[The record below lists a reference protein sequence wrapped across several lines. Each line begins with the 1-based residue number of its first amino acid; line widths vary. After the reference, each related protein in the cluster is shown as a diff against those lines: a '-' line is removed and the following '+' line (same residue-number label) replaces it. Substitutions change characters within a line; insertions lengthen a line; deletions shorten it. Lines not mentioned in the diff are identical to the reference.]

1 MHVYIC
7 SDLTII
13 MSYKYEVNFEID
25 IIRGEAKEMNSDNAI
40 EQKMCH
46 KFVIGEKIDVH
57 RNLPVPLISD
67 TLFIMKGMWKR
78 NGYMGQ

>member
-1 MHVYIC
+1 
-7 SDLTII
+7 

-46 KFVIGEKIDVH
+46 KFVIGEKIDD
-57 RNLPVPLISD
+57 PGESTQKPLIAD